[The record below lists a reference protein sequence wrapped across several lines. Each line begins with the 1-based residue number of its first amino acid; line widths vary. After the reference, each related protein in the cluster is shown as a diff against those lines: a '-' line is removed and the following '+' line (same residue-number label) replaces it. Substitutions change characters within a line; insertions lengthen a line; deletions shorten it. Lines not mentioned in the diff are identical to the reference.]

1 MIMGYS
7 LFYSP
12 DEERYPVPCVHEKLT
27 GEPCP
32 SCGLSHAFSLIV
44 RGRTDE
50 AMEWNSHSMRVFIF
64 FAIQLVMRAGL
75 AVTALKTRGNLKAI
89 AVTDAAVSAVM
100 TLTAFY
106 PFLRLIWL
114 SLF

>member
-12 DEERYPVPCVHEKLT
+12 DEERYPLPCVHEKLT

-64 FAIQLVMRAGL
+64 FVIQLVMRAGL
-75 AVTALKTRGNLKAI
+75 AVTALRTRGNLKAI
-89 AVTDAAVSAVM
+89 TVTDAAVSAVM

-106 PFLRLIWL
+106 PFLRLTWL